1 MNTEQ
6 AKQLRLAATIIETGH
21 PWEYNHDK
29 DFWQK
34 PSGTSVLFAV
44 SEGWPIRLA
53 FATPPD
59 GRALHNPD
67 SLTAEQ
73 VGAGWRLLAQGELKI
88 PHAEFWATNEEW
100 TRSTSE
106 STFSNQTYRVPRSVP
121 WPEAPKPFQLPPL
134 PPGMQ
139 WHREDGWKAGDL
151 PQGWRPL
158 VEGEKIGVPIG
169 PSAVPFRTS
178 RPLTFEHAGKQWT
191 WHRPGDP
198 MPCDGERMVHVLI
211 SDDLADDPPL
221 QARQIEWNRED
232 AGDVIGWRYADADE
246 KKTVPLE
253 PEDVPPGS
261 VFRSKDQ
268 PATQFWTVTQVWD
281 GGFYLRGDNVEW
293 DVAMQRM
300 EINRSIPLTGKW
312 DASAWEPCSKQ
323 I

>member
-1 MNTEQ
+1 MSLSFEFQ
-6 AKQLRLAATIIETGH
+6 EQLRAIEESIKPGVLTSEINDLQNEIREGYMPEKKPAPDYGEPWRDQIGCVRDRMNFFVSLRSPATADRVIACVNACAGMADPSAEIQAMRVAIKEIYAEADAYADGASDASA
-21 PWEYNHDK
+21 HDK
-29 DFWQK
+29 FC
-34 PSGTSVLFAV
+34 
-44 SEGWPIRLA
+44 
-53 FATPPD
+53 
-59 GRALHNPD
+59 
-67 SLTAEQ
+67 
-73 VGAGWRLLAQGELKI
+73 
-88 PHAEFWATNEEW
+88 NEIAAKHGYW
-100 TRSTSE
+100 
-106 STFSNQTYRVPRSVP
+106 
-121 WPEAPKPFQLPPL
+121 
-134 PPGMQ
+134 
-139 WHREDGWKAGDL
+139 
-151 PQGWRPL
+151 
-158 VEGEKIGVPIG
+158 
-169 PSAVPFRTS
+169 RTS

-293 DVAMQRM
+293 NVAMQRM